1 METNDVSETGG
12 VSRRDLIKRGA
23 AFLVAIP
30 LLPGLTGTASAAKKT
45 TKKTTKPTK
54 TTQPVKS
61 GGTLRITAQKPS
73 GPLNPTK
80 MADLGAYTIVTES
93 FEYLCGQGEGTDL
106 APALATSWSP
116 NADGSEWT
124 FKLRTGVKWSDGAPF
139 TSADVAASI
148 TRLQGG
154 NLKANVAG
162 ASTPDAGTVVVK
174 LKNPDGQFPYF
185 LSLWNAQSVITPASF
200 TADDTLDKKPV
211 CTGPW
216 KLDKYDPVQGATFVR
231 NDNWWGGKPTLDKL
245 QFIFSDDLATQIAG
259 MQGGQADAIV
269 QYSVIGGESLKN
281 DPNFTT
287 VVTRGSAHRQIW
299 MNVRD
304 DSSPFK
310 DVRVRQ
316 AVALGLDRPAMIQT
330 LFKGAADIGN
340 DHPIAPVYPFFDK
353 TQPQR
358 KRDVAKAKAL
368 LKEAGKENLKL
379 KFYAPK
385 LQEIPELA
393 QIVQTQLKEIGM
405 DLELVIESTDTFYDQ
420 WCKVYD
426 SKVEPAGCDGGK
438 DFGIVDYGNRGYP
451 DVYLLKAYSTG
462 EWNSAHYNS
471 PSFKAAVGEYQ
482 KSFDNPSRSV
492 AIKKIQA
499 IANEDVPYV
508 IPYFY
513 ASQFA
518 YSNKVTGI
526 RASGLGHYD
535 VTKAKFV

>member
-1 METNDVSETGG
+1 MTHENVSTPEGI
-12 VSRRDLIKRGA
+12 SRRDVLKLGA
-23 AFLVAIP
+23 GLGLALPFLPSLVA
-30 LLPGLTGTASAAKKT
+30 GGSVANAATKKKT
-45 TKKTTKPTK
+45 TKAKA
-54 TTQPVKS
+54 

-80 MADLGAYTIVTES
+80 MADLGTYSVVTES
-93 FEYLCGQGEGTDL
+93 FEYLCGQGDGTTL
-106 APALATSWSP
+106 APSLATSWTP

-124 FKLRTGVKWSDGAPF
+124 FKLRKGVKWSDGSAF

-148 TRLQGG
+148 ARLQGG
-154 NLKANVAG
+154 NLKANVVG
-162 ASTPDAGTVVVK
+162 ASTPDPLTVVVK
-174 LKNPDGQFPYF
+174 LKAPDAQFPYF
-185 LSLWNAQSVITPASF
+185 LSLWNAQSVIAPASF
-200 TADDTLDKKPV
+200 TADDTLDKKPA

-216 KLDKYDPVQGATFVR
+216 KLEKFDATQGATFVR
-231 NDNWWGGKPTLDKL
+231 NPLWWGGKTILDKI

-269 QYSVIGGESLKN
+269 QYSVIGGEALQN
-281 DPNFTT
+281 DPNFKT
-287 VVTRGSAHRQIW
+287 VVVRGAAHRQIW

-310 DVRVRQ
+310 DKRVRQ
-316 AVALGLDRPAMIQT
+316 AVALGIDRQALIQT

-340 DHPIAPVYPFFDK
+340 DHPIAPVYSFFDK

-358 KRDVAKAKAL
+358 TRDVAKAKAL
-368 LKEAGKENLKL
+368 LKEAGKENLKM

-393 QIVQTQLKEIGM
+393 QLVQTQLKDIGM
-405 DLELVIESTDTFYDQ
+405 DLELVVESTDTFYDQ

-426 SKVEPAGCDGGK
+426 SKVEPAGCDGGQN
-438 DFGIVDYGNRGYP
+438 FGIVDYGNRGWP

-471 PSFKAAVGEYQ
+471 PDFKAAVAEYQ
-482 KSFDNPSRSV
+482 KSFDNTARSA
-492 AIKKIQA
+492 AIKKVQA

-513 ASQFA
+513 QTQFA
-518 YSNKVTGI
+518 HSKKVSGI

-535 VTKAKFV
+535 VSKASFV